1 MNKNKNMIN
10 LLVLAIV
17 TILLSTSAYLQNEKI
32 ERLEAKVI
40 ELEKTVV
47 KKDAVIESVAEQI
60 GDELSEFYK
69 KIIKYN

>member
-10 LLVLAIV
+10 LLVLALV
-17 TILLSTSAYLQNEKI
+17 TILLSTSAYLQNKKI